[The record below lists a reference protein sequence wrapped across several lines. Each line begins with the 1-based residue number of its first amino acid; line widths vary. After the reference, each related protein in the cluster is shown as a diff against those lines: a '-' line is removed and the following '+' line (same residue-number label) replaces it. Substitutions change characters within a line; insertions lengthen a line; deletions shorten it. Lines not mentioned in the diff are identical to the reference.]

1 MLVFILILYRHLGHI
16 SGVVVVCILVTI
28 EPMLN
33 KESCRGH
40 NLAIGKGYV
49 NATEAMESK
58 VW

>member
-1 MLVFILILYRHLGHI
+1 M

-49 NATEAMESK
+49 NATEAMQSK